1 MSSTWIGILLLV
13 SFIIMIVYLVRGGN
27 PVLTMIVMA
36 VLWAVLGGYNFN
48 EVITNV
54 FQGTIENYAG
64 TIMTIVFGA
73 WFAQVIVQTGIASSL
88 IRSAVELGG
97 DKPGIVVTLIM
108 IVVGFL
114 FTSMFGVGPTI
125 AVGVIVLPI
134 MMSMGISTRIAVAAL
149 TIPVGLAS
157 GINIA
162 QYQVVSAF
170 FDEGVATFGSPYLPY
185 GYVAFGIGLVISIFI
200 LCFQLKKGKENRA
213 CAVANYEREQTAKV
227 KWYAYLTPLVPVLV
241 VMILKWSIYPAF
253 ILGILYALLT
263 TYKKGTKPF
272 NTASKAFCDGLS
284 DSGGMILFFLC
295 AFAFADSAKLVTP
308 ILGNLLTPILPKSM
322 LVLVIFCAV
331 LIPLVV
337 YRGPM
342 CLVGAGIAVY
352 STLLAA
358 GNISPVF
365 IWVVAYSM
373 ETLHY
378 YLDPTNSTVVWA
390 MGYTKLKPIEYLKTA
405 VPIGWIVGAV
415 CLFVA
420 YFMVRGLV

>member
-213 CAVANYEREQTAKV
+213 WAVANYEREQTAKV

-241 VMILKWSIYPAF
+241 VMILKWSIYPA
-253 ILGILYALLT
+253 
-263 TYKKGTKPF
+263 
-272 NTASKAFCDGLS
+272 
-284 DSGGMILFFLC
+284 LFW
-295 AFAFADSAKLVTP
+295 
-308 ILGNLLTPILPKSM
+308 
-322 LVLVIFCAV
+322 
-331 LIPLVV
+331 
-337 YRGPM
+337 
-342 CLVGAGIAVY
+342 
-352 STLLAA
+352 
-358 GNISPVF
+358 VF
-365 IWVVAYSM
+365 YM
-373 ETLHY
+373 PY
-378 YLDPTNSTVVWA
+378 
-390 MGYTKLKPIEYLKTA
+390 
-405 VPIGWIVGAV
+405 
-415 CLFVA
+415 
-420 YFMVRGLV
+420 